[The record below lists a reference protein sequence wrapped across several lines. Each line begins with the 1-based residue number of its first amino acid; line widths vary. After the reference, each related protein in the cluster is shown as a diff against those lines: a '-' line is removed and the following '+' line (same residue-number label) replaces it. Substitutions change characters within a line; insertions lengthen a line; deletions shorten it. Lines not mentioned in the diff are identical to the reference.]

1 MFEQHKLAHEY
12 GMWGVMGATNLG
24 RSTLVMAHELAHSM
38 GVGHD
43 GKGENQDCDG
53 EYHRGNCKLSP
64 HGALNMP
71 KA

>member
-38 GVGHD
+38 GVDHD
-43 GKGENQDCDG
+43 GEGVNQDCDG
-53 EYHRGNCKLSP
+53 GHQDEHDED
-64 HGALNMP
+64 HGQTYDEP
-71 KA
+71 KS